1 MNSIIKHINYD
12 EFVKLIGT
20 EKFNTFIDQN

>member
-20 EKFNTFIDQN
+20 